1 MSHNICKKFFDS
13 TIGIIEVVD
22 EVKDKIESKKYCEE
36 NDGML
41 IPLHNQEIVDEVS
54 HKLYN
59 CFDNEKQRYIE
70 RQKFIW
76 RVGLDCKNGS
86 YIWQDGKP
94 FIASNYQRTSF
105 PRSECKDIFLTPNY
119 RGLYSC
125 CFDGSVPYEGKTPF
139 MCLKNKRLDQRI
151 VNSAPDFYT
160 GNETTITDNSVAI
173 GFSVCLFL
181 LLVIICGL
189 ILKIIRQKKKQKL
202 LANELKLQ
210 NQNNILRNTIN
221 EHFNHEVDTLV
232 NGYQVRK
239 YIIPN
244 VHQDTGYIDF
254 EHYLQPIPINMENKL
269 ES

>member
-1 MSHNICKKFFDS
+1 MNSNIGQIKAINVLK
-13 TIGIIEVVD
+13 
-22 EVKDKIESKKYCEE
+22 SKSEATKYCEE
-36 NDGML
+36 KDGML
-41 IPLHNQEIVDEVS
+41 ISLHNQEIVDEVS

-105 PRSECKDIFLTPNY
+105 PRSECKDTFLVPNHRDLRY
-119 RGLYSC
+119 CCSNASAPGL
-125 CFDGSVPYEGKTPF
+125 KTPF
-139 MCLKNKRLDQRI
+139 ICLKNKRLDQRI
-151 VNSAPDFYT
+151 VNPAPDFYT

-232 NGYQVRK
+232 NGYQERR